1 MLLLQQ
7 AAGGAG
13 AGVFVLLVFGDVFS
27 LLRLLLVLRVRVLV
41 LLHLLLPVVVDVTVV
56 VNLPLV
62 SLALLLGSV
71 VVASS
76 RGSMRQHVGVV
87 VEMLLLLLLLILLL
101 LLLLL
106 LILLLLLLLL
116 LSPANSPKSTD
127 QAQDGGRRFHLPR
140 DSLGRASTS
149 DVVLAKLLM
158 LLLPFFLPLPVS
170 EPGLVLSQ
178 REDGLVQ
185 VCGARAVDGD
195 GVGCGL
201 RRI

>member
-13 AGVFVLLVFGDVFS
+13 AGVFVLLVLGDVFS
-27 LLRLLLVLRVRVLV
+27 LLRLLLVLRVLVLV

-106 LILLLLLLLL
+106 L
-116 LSPANSPKSTD
+116 SPANSPKSTD
-127 QAQDGGRRFHLPR
+127 QTQDGGRRFHLPR

>member
-7 AAGGAG
+7 AGGGAG
-13 AGVFVLLVFGDVFS
+13 AGVFVLLVLGDVFS
-27 LLRLLLVLRVRVLV
+27 LLRLLLVLRVLVLV

-106 LILLLLLLLL
+106 L
-116 LSPANSPKSTD
+116 SPANSPKSTD
-127 QAQDGGRRFHLPR
+127 QTQDGGRRFHLPR